1 MANRK
6 AYTCIELMM
15 VVLVVSIVIAF
26 SLSGED
32 NAGKEKARLAAEK
45 FESDVAYARRAS
57 IARPDDPIVI
67 KLDEANNRYWLASAS
82 SPNTP
87 LTHPMS
93 GDPYIVNL
101 GTGASGEPQDVQLV
115 AADFGGDAVLGF
127 SATGTTD
134 QATEAVLQLTAS
146 GAHCEVLVAPAG
158 GQSTVN
164 TKLTKNLVGPVEP
177 SPMEPMDPQGAE
189 GATLQVN

>member
-32 NAGKEKARLAAEK
+32 NTGKEKARLAAER

-57 IARPDDPIVI
+57 IARPDNPVVI
-67 KLDEANNRYWLASAS
+67 KLDTANNRYWLASAS
-82 SPNTP
+82 SPDTP
-87 LTHPMS
+87 LAHPFS
-93 GDPYIVNL
+93 GDPYVVNL
-101 GTGASGEPQDVQLV
+101 GTSASGEPQGVQLV

-127 SATGTTD
+127 STTGTTD

-146 GAHCEVLVAPAG
+146 GAEFEVVVAPAG
-158 GQSTVN
+158 GQSKVSA
-164 TKLTKNLVGPVEP
+164 KFTKNLVSPVDP
-177 SPMEPMDPQGAE
+177 GGLEPMDPGGTQ
-189 GATLQVN
+189 QVN